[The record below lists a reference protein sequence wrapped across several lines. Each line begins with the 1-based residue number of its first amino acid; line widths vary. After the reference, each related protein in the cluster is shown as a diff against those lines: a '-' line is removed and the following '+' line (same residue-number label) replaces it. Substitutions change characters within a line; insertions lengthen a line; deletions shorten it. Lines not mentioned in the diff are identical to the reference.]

1 MEPTP
6 ATDASGTDVPQEL
19 HRSEHDAVLAEIA
32 RVAGSSLELE
42 EVLDRIVERAAA
54 LTGADRTSIWLID
67 RARQRLRPSALYGM
81 DPQFTSDWKQR
92 PLDLVDEPL
101 SREAIETRE
110 PVAIEDAASD
120 PRTDKGSV
128 EFFGDKSILVV
139 PLVRR
144 GSVVGTLFMNHVR
157 RRYRFSAEDVAAAHA
172 IAGQAA
178 IAIDNAQL
186 YGFASR
192 LAVQLHRSFRHAGE
206 ALASG
211 ADLGRHLELML
222 QLAVETVGADGGS
235 LELFEADRRSSY
247 AVATVGPPR
256 PADVR
261 RERFPLRGDG
271 GPLGVLELWSAGG
284 GFDDAERELLDAFAG
299 HARSAIEHAQL
310 YASLQEERE
319 RARAAERREAEFS
332 SMVSHELRTPL
343 ALVRGYTATLLRPP
357 SPLPSDKAH
366 RFLEGIEAAAM
377 RLQRLIDNLLSVTRL
392 EGDMFELSPEPVE
405 VGTLVR
411 RAVGA
416 SSLIA
421 GGGRQ
426 IEVHL
431 PPSELW
437 VLGDPDQL
445 AQVLENLIGNALK
458 YAPSETSVVVS
469 ARSERGR
476 VHLSVRDHGP
486 GIPEDAL
493 ERIFEKFFRLVTAP
507 PGDEHAVSGPRGL
520 GLGLYICRRIV
531 EAHGGRIWGA
541 SAPDGGSVFTV
552 ELTAS
557 AEGT

>member
-1 MEPTP
+1 MAIHSP
-6 ATDASGTDVPQEL
+6 G
-19 HRSEHDAVLAEIA
+19 HDAVLAEIA

-54 LTGADRTSIWLID
+54 LTGADRTSIWLLE
-67 RARQRLRPSALYGM
+67 RNERRLQPSALYGM
-81 DPQFTSDWKQR
+81 DDAFTREWKTR
-92 PLDLVDEPL
+92 PLDLEDERL
-101 SREAIETRE
+101 SREAIETGE
-110 PVAIEDAASD
+110 PVAIEDAAAD

-144 GSVVGTLFMNHVR
+144 GAVVGTLFMNHVR
-157 RRYRFSAEDVAAAHA
+157 RPYRFTDEDVAAAQA

-211 ADLGRHLELML
+211 ADLPRHLDLIL

-235 LELFEADRRSSY
+235 LGLLEEDGRGTY
-247 AVATVGPPR
+247 AVATVGLDAPVE
-256 PADVR
+256 AQ
-261 RERFPLRGDG
+261 RERFELRGDG
-271 GPLGVLELWSAGG
+271 GPLGVLELWSVRAP
-284 GFDDAERELLDAFAG
+284 FDEAERELLHAFAG
-299 HARSAIEHAQL
+299 HARSAIEHSRL
-310 YASLQEERE
+310 YASLQLERE

-343 ALVRGYTATLLRPP
+343 ALIRGYAATLLRPP
-357 SPLPSDKAH
+357 TALPEERAR
-366 RFLEGIEAAAM
+366 RFLEGIDAASM
-377 RLQRLIDNLLSVTRL
+377 RLQRLIDNLLSASRL
-392 EGDMFELSPEPVE
+392 EGDIFVVQPEPVE

-416 SSLIA
+416 SRVLA
-421 GGGRQ
+421 GEPRRV
-426 IEVHL
+426 EVDL
-431 PPSELW
+431 PSEQLW

-458 YAPSETSVVVS
+458 YSPRES
-469 ARSERGR
+469 AVR
-476 VHLSVRDHGP
+476 VAAHLADDRVRINVRDHGP
-486 GIPEDAL
+486 GIPAAAR
-493 ERIFEKFFRLVTAP
+493 ERVFEKFYRVVSAP
-507 PGDEHAVSGPRGL
+507 ADDVHAVTGPRGL

-531 EAHGGRIWGA
+531 EAHGGLIWGA
-541 SAPDGGSVFTV
+541 SAQDGGSVFTV
-552 ELTAS
+552 ELAVSDAART
-557 AEGT
+557 